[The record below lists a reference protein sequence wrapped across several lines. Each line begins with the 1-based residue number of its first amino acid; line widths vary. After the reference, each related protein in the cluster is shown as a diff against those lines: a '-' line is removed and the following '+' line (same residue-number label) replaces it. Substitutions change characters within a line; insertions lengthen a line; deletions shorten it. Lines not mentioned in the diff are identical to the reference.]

1 MISNEREFI
10 NTNNNLFS
18 FFNMYIVLF
27 IPIYKDYNQNPELNV
42 LVISAAMSSLAGLA
56 DVSTAR
62 C

>member
-1 MISNEREFI
+1 MKEFI
-10 NTNNNLFS
+10 ITNNNLFS
-18 FFNMYIVLF
+18 FLNMYIVFF

-42 LVISAAMSSLAGLA
+42 LVIFAISNLAGLA

>member
-1 MISNEREFI
+1 MIFIMKEFI
-10 NTNNNLFS
+10 ITNNNLFS

-27 IPIYKDYNQNPELNV
+27 IPIYNDYNQNPELNV